1 MAGVEL
7 SDVLMNA
14 ALTPAQLL
22 ASLEWRYATKAF
34 DTRKLPDATWAALEE
49 SLRLTP
55 SSFGLQPWKF
65 IVVNDPAV
73 RAKLRPVSW
82 NQSQVTDASHLV
94 VFARRTE
101 MTEADVNEFFNQIV
115 SDRKIDASVIEPYRQ
130 MMLGGVVKGKDAAA
144 QKDWAARQLYIALGQ
159 LMGAAAAL
167 AVDTCALEGID
178 PAAYTE
184 ILGLKGTGYEVVV
197 ACAVGHRSTEDKYA
211 SLKKVR
217 YPAARVIS
225 RV

>member
-1 MAGVEL
+1 
-7 SDVLMNA
+7 MNA

-49 SLRLTP
+49 SLRLAP
-55 SSFGLQPWKF
+55 SSYGLQPWKF
-65 IVVNDPAV
+65 IVVNDPAL

-101 MTEADVNEFFNQIV
+101 VTEADVNEFFNQMV
-115 SDRKIDASVIEPYRQ
+115 SERGADATKLEPYRQ
-130 MMLGGVVKGKDAAA
+130 MMLGGVVKGKDAAG
-144 QKDWAARQLYIALGQ
+144 QKEWAARQLYIALGQ
-159 LMGAAAAL
+159 LMGAAAAM
-167 AVDTCALEGID
+167 AIDTCALEGID
-178 PAAYTE
+178 PAAYTD
-184 ILGLKGTGYEVVV
+184 ILGLQGTGYEVVV
-197 ACAVGHRSTEDKYA
+197 ACAVGYRSAEDKYA
-211 SLKKVR
+211 GMKKIR
-217 YPAARVIS
+217 FPAARVIS

>member
-1 MAGVEL
+1 
-7 SDVLMNA
+7 MNA

-101 MTEADVNEFFNQIV
+101 MTEADVNEFFSQIV
-115 SDRKIDASVIEPYRQ
+115 ADRKIDAAVIEPYRQ

-159 LMGAAAAL
+159 LMGAAAAM
-167 AVDTCALEGID
+167 AIDTCALEGID

-197 ACAVGHRSTEDKYA
+197 ACAVGYRSSEDKYA
-211 SLKKVR
+211 GMKKVR
-217 YPAARVIS
+217 FPAARVIS

>member
-1 MAGVEL
+1 
-7 SDVLMNA
+7 MNA

-22 ASLEWRYATKAF
+22 ASLEWRYATKVF
-34 DTRKLPDATWAALEE
+34 DTRKLPDATWATLEE

-65 IVVNDPAV
+65 IVVTDPAV

-101 MTEADVNEFFNQIV
+101 MTEADVNEFFNQMV
-115 SDRKIDASVIEPYRQ
+115 SERGADAAKLEPYRQ
-130 MMLGGVVKGKDAAA
+130 MMIGGVVKGKDAAG
-144 QKDWAARQLYIALGQ
+144 QKEWAARQLYIALGQ

-197 ACAVGHRSTEDKYA
+197 ACAVGYRSESDKYA
-211 SLKKVR
+211 VMKKIR
-217 YPAARVIS
+217 YPAARVIA
-225 RV
+225 RA

>member
-1 MAGVEL
+1 
-7 SDVLMNA
+7 MNA
-14 ALTPAQLL
+14 ALTPAQFL

-34 DTRKLPDATWAALEE
+34 DTRKLPEATWAALEE

-55 SSFGLQPWKF
+55 SSYGLQPWKF
-65 IVVNDPAV
+65 IVVNDPAL

-101 MTEADVNEFFNQIV
+101 VTETDVNEFFNQMV
-115 SDRKIDASVIEPYRQ
+115 SERQADAAKLEPYRQ

-159 LMGAAAAL
+159 LMGAAAAM
-167 AVDTCALEGID
+167 AIDTCPLEGID
-178 PAAYTE
+178 PDAYTE
-184 ILGLKGTGYEVVV
+184 ILGLKGSGYEVVV
-197 ACAVGHRSTEDKYA
+197 ACAVGYRSAEDKYA
-211 SLKKVR
+211 GMKKIR
-217 YPAARVIS
+217 FPAARVIS

>member
-1 MAGVEL
+1 
-7 SDVLMNA
+7 MNA

-55 SSFGLQPWKF
+55 SSYGLQPWKF
-65 IVVNDPAV
+65 IVVNDPTL
-73 RAKLRPVSW
+73 RTKLRPVSW

-101 MTEADVNEFFNQIV
+101 VTETDVNEFFNQMV
-115 SDRKIDASVIEPYRQ
+115 SERQADATKLEPYRQ

-159 LMGAAAAL
+159 LMGAAAAM
-167 AVDTCALEGID
+167 AIDTCPLEGID
-178 PAAYTE
+178 PDAYTE
-184 ILGLKGTGYEVVV
+184 ILGLKGSGYEVVV
-197 ACAVGHRSTEDKYA
+197 ACAVGYRSAEDKYA
-211 SLKKVR
+211 GMKKIR
-217 YPAARVIS
+217 FPAARVIS

>member
-1 MAGVEL
+1 
-7 SDVLMNA
+7 MNA

-101 MTEADVNEFFNQIV
+101 MTEADVNEFFSQIV
-115 SDRKIDASVIEPYRQ
+115 ADRKIDAAVIEPYRQ

-159 LMGAAAAL
+159 LMGAAAAM
-167 AVDTCALEGID
+167 AIDTCALEGID
-178 PAAYTE
+178 PAAYDE

-197 ACAVGHRSTEDKYA
+197 ACAVGYRSSEDKYA
-211 SLKKVR
+211 GMKKVR
-217 YPAARVIS
+217 FPAARVIS

>member
-1 MAGVEL
+1 
-7 SDVLMNA
+7 MNA

-65 IVVNDPAV
+65 IVVNDPAL

-101 MTEADVNEFFNQIV
+101 MTEADVNEFFSQIV
-115 SDRKIDASVIEPYRQ
+115 SDRKIDGAVIEPYRQ

-167 AVDTCALEGID
+167 AIDTCALEGID
-178 PAAYTE
+178 PDAYTE

-197 ACAVGHRSTEDKYA
+197 ACAVGYRSSEDKYA
-211 SLKKVR
+211 SLKKIR

>member
-1 MAGVEL
+1 
-7 SDVLMNA
+7 MNA
-14 ALTPAQLL
+14 ALTPAQFL

-55 SSFGLQPWKF
+55 SSYGLQPWKF
-65 IVVNDPAV
+65 IVVNDPAL

-101 MTEADVNEFFNQIV
+101 VTEADVNEFFNQMV
-115 SDRKIDASVIEPYRQ
+115 SERGADATKLEPYRQ

-159 LMGAAAAL
+159 LMGAAAAM
-167 AVDTCALEGID
+167 AIDTCPLEGID
-178 PAAYTE
+178 PDAYTE

-197 ACAVGHRSTEDKYA
+197 ACAVGYRSSEDKYA
-211 SLKKVR
+211 GMKKIR
-217 YPAARVIS
+217 FPAARVIS

>member
-1 MAGVEL
+1 
-7 SDVLMNA
+7 MNA

-101 MTEADVNEFFNQIV
+101 MTEADVNEFFGQIV
-115 SDRKIDASVIEPYRQ
+115 SDRKIDAAVIEPYRQ

-197 ACAVGHRSTEDKYA
+197 ACAVGYRSAEDKYA

>member
-1 MAGVEL
+1 
-7 SDVLMNA
+7 MNA
-14 ALTPAQLL
+14 ALTPAQFL

-34 DTRKLPDATWAALEE
+34 DTRKLPEATWAALEE

-55 SSFGLQPWKF
+55 SSYGLQPWKF
-65 IVVNDPAV
+65 IVVNDPAF

-101 MTEADVNEFFNQIV
+101 VTETDVNEFFNQMV
-115 SDRKIDASVIEPYRQ
+115 SERQADATKLEPYRQ

-159 LMGAAAAL
+159 LMGAAAAM
-167 AVDTCALEGID
+167 AIDTCPLEGID
-178 PAAYTE
+178 PDAYTE
-184 ILGLKGTGYEVVV
+184 ILGLKGSGYEVVV
-197 ACAVGHRSTEDKYA
+197 ACAVGYRSAEDKYA
-211 SLKKVR
+211 GMKKIR
-217 YPAARVIS
+217 FPAARVIS

>member
-1 MAGVEL
+1 
-7 SDVLMNA
+7 MNA

-49 SLRLTP
+49 SLRLAP
-55 SSFGLQPWKF
+55 SSYGLQPWKF
-65 IVVNDPAV
+65 IVVNDPAL

-101 MTEADVNEFFNQIV
+101 VTEADVNEFFHQMV
-115 SDRKIDASVIEPYRQ
+115 SERGADAAKLEPYRQ
-130 MMLGGVVKGKDAAA
+130 MMIGGVVKGKDSAG
-144 QKDWAARQLYIALGQ
+144 QKEWAARQLYIALGQ
-159 LMGAAAAL
+159 LMGAAAAM
-167 AVDTCALEGID
+167 AIDTCALEGID
-178 PAAYTE
+178 PDAYTE

-197 ACAVGHRSTEDKYA
+197 ACAVGYRSSEDKYA
-211 SLKKVR
+211 GMKKIR
-217 YPAARVIS
+217 FPAARVIS

>member
-1 MAGVEL
+1 
-7 SDVLMNA
+7 MNA
-14 ALTPAQLL
+14 ALTPAQFL

-34 DTRKLPDATWAALEE
+34 DTRKLPEATWAALEE

-55 SSFGLQPWKF
+55 SSYGLQPWKF
-65 IVVNDPAV
+65 IVVNDPAL

-101 MTEADVNEFFNQIV
+101 VTETDVNEFFNQMV
-115 SDRKIDASVIEPYRQ
+115 SERQADATKLEPYRQ
-130 MMLGGVVKGKDAAA
+130 MMLGGVVKGKDASA

-159 LMGAAAAL
+159 LMGAAAAM
-167 AVDTCALEGID
+167 AIDTCPLEGID
-178 PAAYTE
+178 PDAYTE

-197 ACAVGHRSTEDKYA
+197 ACAVGYRSSEDKYA
-211 SLKKVR
+211 GMKKIR
-217 YPAARVIS
+217 FPAARVIS

>member
-1 MAGVEL
+1 
-7 SDVLMNA
+7 VLCGLDMNA

-55 SSFGLQPWKF
+55 SSYGLQPWKF
-65 IVVNDPAV
+65 FIISDSAV
-73 RAKLRPVSW
+73 RAQLRPVSW
-82 NQSQVTDASHLV
+82 NQTQVTDASHLV

-101 MTEADVNEFFNQIV
+101 ITEADVNDFFHQMV
-115 SDRKIDASVIEPYRQ
+115 SERGADAAKLEPYRQ
-130 MMLGGVVKGKDAAA
+130 MMLGGVVNGKDATG
-144 QKDWAARQLYIALGQ
+144 QKEWAARQVYIALGQ

-167 AVDTCALEGID
+167 AIDTCPLEGID
-178 PAAYTE
+178 PVAYDG
-184 ILGLKGTGYEVVV
+184 ILGLKGSGYEVVV
-197 ACAVGHRSTEDKYA
+197 ACAVGYRSTEDKYA
-211 SLKKVR
+211 GMKKIR
-217 YPAARVIS
+217 YPASRVIS

>member
-1 MAGVEL
+1 
-7 SDVLMNA
+7 MNA
-14 ALTPAQLL
+14 ALTPAQFL

-34 DTRKLPDATWAALEE
+34 DTRKLPEATWAALEE

-55 SSFGLQPWKF
+55 SSYGLQPWKF
-65 IVVNDPAV
+65 IVVNDPAL

-101 MTEADVNEFFNQIV
+101 VTETDVNEFFNQMV
-115 SDRKIDASVIEPYRQ
+115 SERQADATKLEPYRQ

-144 QKDWAARQLYIALGQ
+144 QKDWAARQVYIALGQ
-159 LMGAAAAL
+159 LMGAAAAM
-167 AVDTCALEGID
+167 AIDTCPLEGID
-178 PAAYTE
+178 PDAYTE

-197 ACAVGHRSTEDKYA
+197 ACAVGYRSSEDKYA
-211 SLKKVR
+211 GMKKIR
-217 YPAARVIS
+217 FPAARVIS

>member
-1 MAGVEL
+1 VFGSVT
-7 SDVLMNA
+7 MNA

-34 DTRKLPDATWAALEE
+34 DTRKLPESTWAALEE

-55 SSFGLQPWKF
+55 SSYGLQPWKF
-65 IVVNDPAV
+65 FIVADPAL

-101 MTEADVNEFFNQIV
+101 ITEQDVNEFFHQMV
-115 SDRKIDASVIEPYRQ
+115 SERGADAAKLEPYRQ
-130 MMLGGVVKGKDAAA
+130 MMIGGVVKGKDAAG
-144 QKDWAARQLYIALGQ
+144 QKEWAARQLYIALGQ

-178 PAAYTE
+178 AAAYTE
-184 ILGLKGTGYEVVV
+184 LLGLQGSGYEVVV
-197 ACAVGHRSTEDKYA
+197 ACAVGYRSADDKYA
-211 SLKKVR
+211 AMKKIR
-217 YPAARVIS
+217 YPKARVIAQ
-225 RV
+225 V

>member
-1 MAGVEL
+1 
-7 SDVLMNA
+7 MNA

-65 IVVNDPAV
+65 IVVNDPTL
-73 RAKLRPVSW
+73 RTKLRPVSW

-101 MTEADVNEFFNQIV
+101 VTEQDVNEFFSQIV
-115 SDRKIDASVIEPYRQ
+115 ADRKIDAAVIEPYRQ

-159 LMGAAAAL
+159 LMGAAAAM
-167 AVDTCALEGID
+167 AIDTCALEGID

-197 ACAVGHRSTEDKYA
+197 ACAVGYRSAEDKYA
-211 SLKKVR
+211 GMKKIR
-217 YPAARVIS
+217 FPAARVIS

>member
-1 MAGVEL
+1 
-7 SDVLMNA
+7 MNA

-49 SLRLTP
+49 SLRLAP
-55 SSFGLQPWKF
+55 SSYGLQPWKF
-65 IVVNDPAV
+65 IVVNDPAL

-101 MTEADVNEFFNQIV
+101 ITEKDVNEFFHQMV
-115 SDRKIDASVIEPYRQ
+115 SERGADATKLEPYRQ

-144 QKDWAARQLYIALGQ
+144 QKDWAARQVYIALGQ
-159 LMGAAAAL
+159 LMGAAAAM
-167 AVDTCALEGID
+167 AIDTCPLEGID
-178 PAAYTE
+178 PDAYTE

-197 ACAVGHRSTEDKYA
+197 ACAVGYRSSEDKYA
-211 SLKKVR
+211 GMKKIR
-217 YPAARVIS
+217 FPAARVIS

>member
-1 MAGVEL
+1 
-7 SDVLMNA
+7 MNA

-55 SSFGLQPWKF
+55 SSYGLQPWKF
-65 IVVNDPAV
+65 IVVNDPAL

-101 MTEADVNEFFNQIV
+101 VTEADVNEFFHQMV
-115 SDRKIDASVIEPYRQ
+115 TERGADAAKLEPYRQ
-130 MMLGGVVKGKDAAA
+130 MMLGGVVNGKDAAG

-159 LMGAAAAL
+159 LMGAAAAM
-167 AVDTCALEGID
+167 AIDTCALEGID
-178 PAAYTE
+178 PDAYTE
-184 ILGLKGTGYEVVV
+184 ILGLKGTGYEAVV
-197 ACAVGHRSTEDKYA
+197 ACAVGYRSADDKYA
-211 SLKKVR
+211 GMKKIR
-217 YPAARVIS
+217 FPAARVIR

>member
-1 MAGVEL
+1 
-7 SDVLMNA
+7 MNA

-55 SSFGLQPWKF
+55 SSYGLQPWKF
-65 IVVNDPAV
+65 IVVNDPAL
-73 RAKLRPVSW
+73 RTKLRPVSW

-101 MTEADVNEFFNQIV
+101 VTETDVNEFFNQMV
-115 SDRKIDASVIEPYRQ
+115 SERQADATKLEPYRQ

-159 LMGAAAAL
+159 LMGAAAAM
-167 AVDTCALEGID
+167 AIDTCPLEGID
-178 PAAYTE
+178 PDAYTE
-184 ILGLKGTGYEVVV
+184 ILGLKGSGYEVVV
-197 ACAVGHRSTEDKYA
+197 ACAVGYRSAEDKYA
-211 SLKKVR
+211 GMKKIR
-217 YPAARVIS
+217 FPAARVIS

>member
-1 MAGVEL
+1 
-7 SDVLMNA
+7 MNA
-14 ALTPAQLL
+14 ALTPAHLL

-49 SLRLTP
+49 SLRLAP
-55 SSFGLQPWKF
+55 SSYGLQPWKF
-65 IVVNDPAV
+65 IVVNDPAL
-73 RAKLRPVSW
+73 RAKLRLVSW

-101 MTEADVNEFFNQIV
+101 ITEQDVNEFFHQMV
-115 SDRKIDASVIEPYRQ
+115 AERQADPAALEPYRQ
-130 MMLGGVVKGKDAAA
+130 MMIGGVVKGKDAAA

-159 LMGAAAAL
+159 LMGAAAAM
-167 AVDTCALEGID
+167 AIDTCALEGID

-197 ACAVGHRSTEDKYA
+197 ACAVGYRSSEDKYA
-211 SLKKVR
+211 GMKKIR
-217 YPAARVIS
+217 FPAARVIS

>member
-1 MAGVEL
+1 
-7 SDVLMNA
+7 MNA
-14 ALTPAQLL
+14 ALTPAQFL

-49 SLRLTP
+49 SLRLAP
-55 SSFGLQPWKF
+55 SSYGLQPWKF
-65 IVVNDPAV
+65 IVVNDPAL

-101 MTEADVNEFFNQIV
+101 VTETDVNEFFNQMV
-115 SDRKIDASVIEPYRQ
+115 SERGADATKLEPYRQ

-144 QKDWAARQLYIALGQ
+144 QKDWAARQVYIALGQ
-159 LMGAAAAL
+159 LMGAAAAM
-167 AVDTCALEGID
+167 AIDTCPLEGID
-178 PAAYTE
+178 PDAYTE

-197 ACAVGHRSTEDKYA
+197 ACAVGYRSSEDKYA
-211 SLKKVR
+211 GMKKIR
-217 YPAARVIS
+217 FPAARVIS

>member
-1 MAGVEL
+1 
-7 SDVLMNA
+7 MNA
-14 ALTPAQLL
+14 ALTPAQFL

-55 SSFGLQPWKF
+55 SSYGLQPWKF
-65 IVVNDPAV
+65 IVVNDPTL
-73 RAKLRPVSW
+73 RTKLRPGSW

-101 MTEADVNEFFNQIV
+101 VTETDVNEFFNQMV
-115 SDRKIDASVIEPYRQ
+115 SERQADATKLEPYRQ

-159 LMGAAAAL
+159 LMGAAAAM
-167 AVDTCALEGID
+167 AIDTCPLEGID
-178 PAAYTE
+178 PDAYTE

-197 ACAVGHRSTEDKYA
+197 ACAVGYRSSEDKYA
-211 SLKKVR
+211 GMKKIR
-217 YPAARVIS
+217 FPAARVIS

>member
-1 MAGVEL
+1 
-7 SDVLMNA
+7 MNA

-34 DTRKLPDATWAALEE
+34 DTRKLPDVTWAALEE

-55 SSFGLQPWKF
+55 SSYGLQPWKF
-65 IVVNDPAV
+65 IVVNDPAL

-101 MTEADVNEFFNQIV
+101 VTEADVNEFFHQMV
-115 SDRKIDASVIEPYRQ
+115 TERGADAAKLEPYRQ
-130 MMLGGVVKGKDAAA
+130 MMLGGVVNGKDAAG

-159 LMGAAAAL
+159 LMGAAAAM
-167 AVDTCALEGID
+167 AIDTCALEGID
-178 PAAYTE
+178 PDAYTE
-184 ILGLKGTGYEVVV
+184 ILGLKGTGYEAVV
-197 ACAVGHRSTEDKYA
+197 ACAVGYRSADDKYA
-211 SLKKVR
+211 GMKKIR
-217 YPAARVIS
+217 FPAARVIR

>member
-1 MAGVEL
+1 
-7 SDVLMNA
+7 MNA

-49 SLRLTP
+49 SLRLAP
-55 SSFGLQPWKF
+55 SSYGLQPWKF
-65 IVVNDPAV
+65 IVVNDPAL

-101 MTEADVNEFFNQIV
+101 VTEADVNEFFNQMV
-115 SDRKIDASVIEPYRQ
+115 SERGADATKLEPYRQ
-130 MMLGGVVKGKDAAA
+130 MMLGGVVNGKDASA

-159 LMGAAAAL
+159 LMGAAAAM
-167 AVDTCALEGID
+167 AIDTCPLEGID
-178 PAAYTE
+178 PDAYTE

-197 ACAVGHRSTEDKYA
+197 ACAVGYRSAEDKYA
-211 SLKKVR
+211 GMKKIR
-217 YPAARVIS
+217 FPAARVIS

>member
-1 MAGVEL
+1 
-7 SDVLMNA
+7 MNA
-14 ALTPAQLL
+14 ALTPAQFL

-34 DTRKLPDATWAALEE
+34 DTRKLPEATWAALEE

-55 SSFGLQPWKF
+55 SSYGLQPWKF
-65 IVVNDPAV
+65 IVVNDPAL

-101 MTEADVNEFFNQIV
+101 VTETDVNEFFNQMV
-115 SDRKIDASVIEPYRQ
+115 SERQADATKLEPYRQ

-159 LMGAAAAL
+159 LMGAAAAM
-167 AVDTCALEGID
+167 AIDTCPLEGID
-178 PAAYTE
+178 PDAYTE
-184 ILGLKGTGYEVVV
+184 ILGLKGSGYEVVV
-197 ACAVGHRSTEDKYA
+197 ACAVGYRSAEDKYA
-211 SLKKVR
+211 GMKKIR
-217 YPAARVIS
+217 FPAARVIS

>member
-1 MAGVEL
+1 
-7 SDVLMNA
+7 MNA

-55 SSFGLQPWKF
+55 SSYGLQPWKF
-65 IVVNDPAV
+65 IVVNDPTL
-73 RAKLRPVSW
+73 RTKLRPVSW

-101 MTEADVNEFFNQIV
+101 VTETDVNEFFNQMV
-115 SDRKIDASVIEPYRQ
+115 SERQADATKLEPYRQ

-159 LMGAAAAL
+159 LMGAAAAM
-167 AVDTCALEGID
+167 AIDTCALEGID

-197 ACAVGHRSTEDKYA
+197 ACAVGYRSAEDKYA
-211 SLKKVR
+211 GMKKIR
-217 YPAARVIS
+217 FPAARVIS

>member
-1 MAGVEL
+1 
-7 SDVLMNA
+7 MNA
-14 ALTPAQLL
+14 ALTPAQFL

-55 SSFGLQPWKF
+55 SSYGLQPWKF
-65 IVVNDPAV
+65 IVVNDPTL
-73 RAKLRPVSW
+73 RTKLRPVSW

-101 MTEADVNEFFNQIV
+101 VTETDVNEFFNQMV
-115 SDRKIDASVIEPYRQ
+115 SERQADATKLEPYRQ
-130 MMLGGVVKGKDAAA
+130 IMLGGVVKGKDAAA

-167 AVDTCALEGID
+167 AIDTCALEGID

-197 ACAVGHRSTEDKYA
+197 ACAVGYRSSEDKYA
-211 SLKKVR
+211 GMKKIR
-217 YPAARVIS
+217 FPAARVIS

>member
-1 MAGVEL
+1 
-7 SDVLMNA
+7 MNA

-34 DTRKLPDATWAALEE
+34 DTRKLPAATWAALEE

-55 SSFGLQPWKF
+55 SSYGLQPWKF
-65 IVVNDPAV
+65 LIVADPAI

-101 MTEADVNEFFNQIV
+101 ITEQDVNDFFQQMV
-115 SDRKIDASVIEPYRQ
+115 AERKADAAALEPYRQ
-130 MMLGGVVKGKDAAA
+130 MMIGGVVKGKDAAG
-144 QKDWAARQLYIALGQ
+144 QKEWAARQLYIALGQ

-178 PAAYTE
+178 AAAYTD
-184 ILGLKGTGYEVVV
+184 ILGLKGSGYEVVV
-197 ACAVGHRSTEDKYA
+197 ACAVGFRSADDKYA
-211 SLKKVR
+211 AMKKIR
-217 YPAARVIS
+217 YPKARVIAQ
-225 RV
+225 V

>member
-1 MAGVEL
+1 
-7 SDVLMNA
+7 MNA

-34 DTRKLPDATWAALEE
+34 DARKLPDATWAALEE
-49 SLRLTP
+49 SLRLAP
-55 SSFGLQPWKF
+55 SSYGLQPWKF
-65 IVVNDPAV
+65 IVVNDPAL

-101 MTEADVNEFFNQIV
+101 VTETDVNEFFNQMV
-115 SDRKIDASVIEPYRQ
+115 SERGADATKLEPYRQ

-144 QKDWAARQLYIALGQ
+144 QKDWAARQVYIALGQ
-159 LMGAAAAL
+159 LMGAAAAM
-167 AVDTCALEGID
+167 AIDTCPLEGID
-178 PAAYTE
+178 PDAYTE

-197 ACAVGHRSTEDKYA
+197 ACAVGYRSSEDKYA
-211 SLKKVR
+211 GMKKIR
-217 YPAARVIS
+217 FPAARVIS